1 MKKLIKITAISL
13 AVCLVAALLPI
24 CAFADNGTMNI
35 TLRIEGI
42 NGTLYQKTLSVPY
55 TDTLS
60 VQELIIYADE
70 HDDGIVVTGI
80 TGPAPYITDINGE
93 YAGTFGGWDGWLFNV
108 NGEEPA
114 AGMNAVNLT
123 DGDNVIVYYGDPYG
137 IGMQYP
143 KLDLSRIG
151 EGIIRFTSL
160 DTTYDESFNPITAE
174 NPVADM
180 TVIFDND
187 TSNTYKTNADGIITV
202 SPAITPNGTH
212 TINVEKKNAAGLPL
226 VLRFEPNKT
235 IDIAVDPSKLTD
247 ETTDD
252 KPKSENADTSD
263 RSTYTFAVAIVLS
276 LALIIVLSIKERRYV

>member
-1 MKKLIKITAISL
+1 MKKLIKITAIFL
-13 AVCLVAALLPI
+13 AVCLVGALLPI
-24 CAFADNGTMNI
+24 CTFADNGTMNI

-70 HDDGIVVTGI
+70 HDDGIAVTGI

-108 NGEEPA
+108 NGEEPV

-143 KLDLSRIG
+143 KLDLSRIA
-151 EGIIRFTSL
+151 EGIIRFASL
-160 DTTYDESFNPITAE
+160 DTTYDESFNPIVKE
-174 NPVADM
+174 NPIADM

-187 TSNTYKTNADGIITV
+187 TSNAYITNADGIITV
-202 SPAITPNGTH
+202 SSAITPNGTH

-226 VLRFEPNKT
+226 VLRFEPHKT

-276 LALIIVLSIKERRYV
+276 LALIIALSIKERRYA